1 MVAKDLLSN
10 DVPVLRPSD
19 SVDRALQ
26 LMSDFKYSQLPL
38 VNEKQYEG
46 VLNEDHLLNYDFDT
60 LLEEIKPIDFHIDID
75 ENFPLVEIIKSFRN
89 ETIEFLPVQSKG
101 GFLGIIERKTA
112 FQTLVDKMVL
122 SENGGLIEIK
132 TKDGDYQLSDISRI
146 IEQESG
152 KIMSMFLSHD
162 ILNNLLVTLKIDV
175 SQISPIVSSLE
186 RHGYEVSSYYA
197 SEPVTN
203 LEKDRYDLLMKYL
216 SI

>member
-1 MVAKDLLSN
+1 MVAKDLLST
-10 DVPVLRPSD
+10 DIPVLRPSD
-19 SVDRALQ
+19 NVDRALQ
-26 LMSDFKYSQLPL
+26 LMADFKYSQLPL
-38 VNEKQYEG
+38 VNNKQYLG
-46 VLNEDHLLNYDFDT
+46 IFTEDHLLNYDFDT
-60 LLEEIKPIDFHIDID
+60 LLEEIEPIDYNIEID

-89 ETIEFLPVQSKG
+89 DNIEFLPVQGKG
-101 GFLGIIERKTA
+101 EFKGIIERKTA

-132 TKDGDYQLSDISRI
+132 TNEGDYQLSDISRI

-162 ILNNLLVTLKIDV
+162 MFNNLLITLKIDV

>member
-1 MVAKDLLSN
+1 MVAKDLLST

-19 SVDRALQ
+19 NVDRALQ

-38 VNEKQYEG
+38 VENNIYSG
-46 VLNEDHLLNYDFDT
+46 ILTEDHLLNYDFDT
-60 LLEEIKPIDFHIDID
+60 LLEEIEPVDFQINID
-75 ENFPLVEIIKSFRN
+75 ENFPLVEVIKSFRN
-89 ETIEFLPVQSKG
+89 ENIEFLPVQSKG
-101 GFLGIIERKTA
+101 EFLGIIERKTA
-112 FQTLVDKMVL
+112 FQSLVDKMVL
-122 SENGGLIEIK
+122 SESGGLIEIK

-162 ILNNLLVTLKIDV
+162 ILNNLLITLKIDV

-186 RHGYEVSSYYA
+186 RHGYEISSYYA

>member
-1 MVAKDLLSN
+1 MVAKDLLST
-10 DVPVLRPSD
+10 DVPILRPSD
-19 SVDRALQ
+19 NVDRALQ

-38 VNEKQYEG
+38 VENKIYSG
-46 VLNEDHLLNYDFDT
+46 ILTEDHLLNYDFDT
-60 LLEEIKPIDFHIDID
+60 LLEEIEPVDFQINID
-75 ENFPLVEIIKSFRN
+75 ENFPLVEVIKSFRN
-89 ETIEFLPVQSKG
+89 ENIEFLPVQSKG
-101 GFLGIIERKTA
+101 EFLGIIERKTA
-112 FQTLVDKMVL
+112 FQSLVDKMVL
-122 SENGGLIEIK
+122 SESGGLIEIK

-162 ILNNLLVTLKIDV
+162 ILNNLLITLKIDV

-186 RHGYEVSSYYA
+186 RHGYEISSYYA